1 VAGGGALGAHIEFD
15 GALELDDGFGMMA
28 IFEQRIADGLRA
40 VDEQAAKEAILFLDD
55 PVAAAIAADKDN
67 GGCRAARWR
76 FDELHV
82 GIPSGDEWGCET
94 ASPVLAISS
103 GADMNSRAASRR
115 SHRSGIRS
123 VAI

>member
-1 VAGGGALGAHIEFD
+1 MVDALRRARICACGGQVTGGGALGAHIEFD

-28 IFEQRIADGLRA
+28 IFEQRIADGLRG

-76 FDELHV
+76 CDEVHM
-82 GIPSGDEWGCET
+82 GIPSGDEWAVRQLHPCSQYLLGR
-94 ASPVLAISS
+94 I
-103 GADMNSRAASRR
+103 
-115 SHRSGIRS
+115 
-123 VAI
+123 